1 VARGGDAVMDMA
13 LGDLPLE
20 WAAYSCRLSHCNRST
35 QEGVLSWPENDVSTL
50 WAKLTKLALQLSS
63 DKEGWAALKPAQIR
77 EYRRPGLFRAKGPT
91 HEARELWQEKTD
103 PDSRF
108 GSSKYYLL
116 SGGRLADAV
125 DLLTPNCLPNQSRAS
140 SMYCSYSETYWHG
153 SLKTASQSSVP
164 ARRFR

>member
-1 VARGGDAVMDMA
+1 VTAAEAAVARGGDAVMDMA

-91 HEARELWQEKTD
+91 HEAREL
-103 PDSRF
+103 
-108 GSSKYYLL
+108 
-116 SGGRLADAV
+116 
-125 DLLTPNCLPNQSRAS
+125 
-140 SMYCSYSETYWHG
+140 
-153 SLKTASQSSVP
+153 
-164 ARRFR
+164 

>member
-77 EYRRPGLFRAKGPT
+77 EYRRPGLFRAKVPHMKRVSYGKRRQT
-91 HEARELWQEKTD
+91 QTRVLGRANTTFSVAAAWRE
-103 PDSRF
+103 RRA
-108 GSSKYYLL
+108 GM
-116 SGGRLADAV
+116 
-125 DLLTPNCLPNQSRAS
+125 QS
-140 SMYCSYSETYWHG
+140 T
-153 SLKTASQSSVP
+153 
-164 ARRFR
+164 F